1 MNKINKIIMKK
12 KNTILIKGFYFCNLI
27 LLIFYLFPGS
37 LLGYFF
43 YKNIHIQPQ
52 ITKDFMISSNHFYIF
67 FILSVIGILAYCNTN
82 KIYLLIKYLFLM
94 SIILEFFHIII
105 PNREFEWV
113 DLIGNTIGV
122 AVVIIF
128 YKIKKKYE

>member
-1 MNKINKIIMKK
+1 
-12 KNTILIKGFYFCNLI
+12 
-27 LLIFYLFPGS
+27 
-37 LLGYFF
+37 
-43 YKNIHIQPQ
+43 
-52 ITKDFMISSNHFYIF
+52 
-67 FILSVIGILAYCNTN
+67 
-82 KIYLLIKYLFLM
+82 M